1 MANPALFP
9 GCQSLNPKGRPV
21 GATEKPWLRP
31 GYWHDLIIAEWDKLK
46 PGERA
51 SIAMKGF
58 ATVMPKVLGPQ
69 SPEESVQNAQ
79 AALSM
84 LKMLQDV
91 ASGSNAGTGSASDKV
106 GVEDGRPEA
115 QTQATSVQRV

>member
-1 MANPALFP
+1 MFTKGDPRINR
-9 GCQSLNPKGRPV
+9 NGRPH

-31 GYWHDLIIAEWDKLK
+31 QYWHDLILAEWDKLK

-69 SPEESVQNAQ
+69 SPEESVSNAQ
-79 AALSM
+79 SAFAM

-91 ASGSNAGTGSASDKV
+91 ARGSNAGVSTSGDQV
-106 GVEDGRPEA
+106 GVGNGKPPA
-115 QTQATSVQRV
+115 QASSSSDNGV